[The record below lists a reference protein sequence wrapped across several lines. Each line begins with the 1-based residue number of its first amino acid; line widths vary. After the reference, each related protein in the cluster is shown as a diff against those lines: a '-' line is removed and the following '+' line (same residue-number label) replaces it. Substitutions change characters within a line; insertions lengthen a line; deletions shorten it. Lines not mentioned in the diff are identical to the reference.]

1 MARNNGD
8 DDDLDQDALLAQLE
22 ASGDPGTGGTV
33 LGGGQRSPID
43 GGPYDDTMGGRL
55 PRGSVQTFGGPSD
68 GLLNMG
74 NQGIPYDYPDA
85 GGRTGGTRPPTSNTM
100 PVTPLPPLP
109 MGQPAT
115 STSANAPRMTQA
127 NGVWTLNEHGNQRQL
142 QANEVDGAQKYTSD
156 FWAANPTGFQAGNAN
171 SLNDAYKQF
180 TGRDGDAAGLA
191 AHARNPGGFA
201 GAIAA
206 ISGSDEAK
214 AYANRPQTILGGT
227 TTTPPAGGAFTRE
240 NRDALKYGNV
250 GRMEGFN
257 TSDYGGDVK
266 ARNSVKNTF
275 GRIASRYAN
284 APNSVEAMMA
294 DPDFKSAF
302 PNAKK
307 VPGGAGDKIDFGGVL
322 SDFETGAPVGVVD
335 VLTASDP
342 RNNTANG
349 WAWMPD
355 EGGTQTQGGG
365 PAVPQPTG
373 GTTRPTGPTR
383 PTTTGAPTQGG
394 GPLVP
399 APPQN
404 ADPMAAIMA
413 EIQALQ
419 NGGGSPMEQDA
430 LLQLLGAV

>member
-1 MARNNGD
+1 MARNNFN

-33 LGGGQRSPID
+33 LGGGQRSPME

-68 GLLNMG
+68 GLSNTG

-100 PVTPLPPLP
+100 PVTPPPPLP
-109 MGQPAT
+109 MGQPAA

-156 FWAANPTGFQAGNAN
+156 FWAQNPTGFQAGNAN

-257 TSDYGGDVK
+257 TGDYGGDLK

-302 PNAKK
+302 PNAKR
-307 VPGGAGDKIDFGGVL
+307 VAGGAGDKIDFGGVL
-322 SDFETGAPVGVVD
+322 SDFETGSPVGVVD

-355 EGGTQTQGGG
+355 GEGGTQTQGGG
-365 PAVPQPTG
+365 PQPTG

-383 PTTTGAPTQGG
+383 PTTTGDPTQGG

-404 ADPMAAIMA
+404 ADPMAAVMA

>member
-1 MARNNGD
+1 MMARNNWD
-8 DDDLDQDALLAQLE
+8 DEPLDADALMQQLG
-22 ASGDPGTGGTV
+22 GDSPNTGNQGQIGHITRGGTV
-33 LGGGQRSPID
+33 PLGPLQ
-43 GGPYDDTMGGRL
+43 GGPASN
-55 PRGSVQTFGGPSD
+55 PV
-68 GLLNMG
+68 G
-74 NQGIPYDYPDA
+74 NDM
-85 GGRTGGTRPPTSNTM
+85 PTSNTM

-302 PNAKK
+302 PNAKR
-307 VPGGAGDKIDFGGVL
+307 VAGGAGDKIDFGGVL
-322 SDFETGAPVGVVD
+322 SDFESGSPVGVVD

-355 EGGTQTQGGG
+355 GEGGMVQTQGGG
-365 PAVPQPTG
+365 PAAPQANVG
-373 GTTRPTGPTR
+373 QRIDNGSMGRP
-383 PTTTGAPTQGG
+383 APTDA
-394 GPLVP
+394 P
-399 APPQN
+399 AQTPPQN
-404 ADPMAAIMA
+404 ADQMAAVMA